1 MFVTL
6 LMLAV
11 IAVMTAGGVAIA
23 RAGDDEVH
31 VNSSAVGVLACL
43 LAVSIAT
50 LAVTVSGFV
59 TRL

>member
-1 MFVTL
+1 MFITL

-23 RAGDDEVH
+23 RAGDNEVH

-43 LAVSIAT
+43 LAVSVAT
-50 LAVTVSGFV
+50 LALTMSGLV
-59 TRL
+59 IAG